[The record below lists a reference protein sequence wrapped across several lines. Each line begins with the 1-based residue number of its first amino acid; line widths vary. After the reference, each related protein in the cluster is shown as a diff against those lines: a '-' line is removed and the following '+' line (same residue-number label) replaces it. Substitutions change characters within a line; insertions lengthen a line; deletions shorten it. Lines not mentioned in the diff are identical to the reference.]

1 MDMKINP
8 ENRAQTAPDRAAW
21 SAILSLS
28 LGVFGLV
35 TAEFLPVSLL
45 TPISA
50 DLGVSVGAA
59 GQSMTMTAIV
69 AAFAGPGIVIYSK
82 RRDRRHVLLGLT
94 LMLVL
99 SSLLSALSPNLAVL
113 YTARI
118 LLGVGLGGFWA
129 LSLALAMRLAPDA
142 ILPRAMAVIMTGVSL
157 ATVCAAPLGAWI
169 GAAFGWRYAF
179 LLAAAVGTVTFLVQF
194 LTVPSLPAKT
204 GASLAS
210 LVGILRRPIIR
221 VGLTTILLVVAAHF
235 ASFTYIRPFLETV
248 PQFDITQISAILL
261 AFGIGGFF
269 GNILGGLLAERS
281 TRIALALTS
290 SALSIATLTLFAFG
304 ALPSLAIL
312 GTVVWG
318 LAFGAVP
325 VSAQSFTTRAAG
337 DEAESAGALMLTT
350 FQIAIS
356 GGAVL
361 GGLLVDLQGAAGSL
375 IFSTLAALA
384 AAGLIAT
391 SGVVRKHGASS
402 RSCSDLAS
410 SDIAGSD
417 IAR

>member
-1 MDMKINP
+1 MDMKINTAD
-8 ENRAQTAPDRAAW
+8 RAQTAPDKAAW
-21 SAILSLS
+21 PAIFSLS

-45 TPISA
+45 TPIAA

-82 RRDRRHVLLGLT
+82 RRDRRHVLLALT
-94 LMLVL
+94 LMLVA
-99 SSLLSALSPNLAVL
+99 SSLLSALSPSLAVL
-113 YTARI
+113 YAARI
-118 LLGVGLGGFWA
+118 LLGIGLGGFWA

-179 LLAAAVGTVTFLVQF
+179 LLAAAIGTITFFVQF
-194 LTVPSLPAKT
+194 LTVPSLPAKA

-210 LVGILRRPIIR
+210 LVGILGRPVIR

-248 PQFDITQISAILL
+248 PQFDISQISGILL

-281 TRIALALTS
+281 TRMALALAS
-290 SALSIATLTLFAFG
+290 LALSLATLALFAFG
-304 ALPSLAIL
+304 AVSWLAVL

-318 LAFGAVP
+318 VAFGAVP

-337 DEAESAGALMLTT
+337 DQAESAGALMLTT

-361 GGLLVDLQGAAGSL
+361 GGVLVDLQGAAGSL
-375 IFSTLAALA
+375 IFSA
-384 AAGLIAT
+384 AAAFAAASLIAT
-391 SGVVRKHGASS
+391 RGGARSHAASS
-402 RSCSDLAS
+402 HCC
-410 SDIAGSD
+410 SDIACSD

>member
-1 MDMKINP
+1 MERVMDMKINTAD
-8 ENRAQTAPDRAAW
+8 RAQTAPDKAAW
-21 SAILSLS
+21 PAIFSLS

-45 TPISA
+45 TPIAA

-82 RRDRRHVLLGLT
+82 RRDRRHVLLALT
-94 LMLVL
+94 LMLVA
-99 SSLLSALSPNLAVL
+99 SSLLSALSPSLAVL
-113 YTARI
+113 YAARI
-118 LLGVGLGGFWA
+118 LLGIGLGGFWA

-179 LLAAAVGTVTFLVQF
+179 LLAAAIGTITFFVQF
-194 LTVPSLPAKT
+194 LTVPSLPAKA

-210 LVGILRRPIIR
+210 LVGILGRPVIR

-248 PQFDITQISAILL
+248 PQFDISQISGILL

-281 TRIALALTS
+281 TRMALALAS
-290 SALSIATLTLFAFG
+290 LALSLATLALFAFG
-304 ALPSLAIL
+304 AVSWLAVL

-318 LAFGAVP
+318 VAFGAVP

-337 DEAESAGALMLTT
+337 DQAESAGALMLTT

-361 GGLLVDLQGAAGSL
+361 GGVLVDLQGAAGSL
-375 IFSTLAALA
+375 IFSAAAALA
-384 AAGLIAT
+384 AASLIAT
-391 SGVVRKHGASS
+391 RGGARSHAASS
-402 RSCSDLAS
+402 HCC
-410 SDIAGSD
+410 SDIACSD

>member
-1 MDMKINP
+1 MDMKINA
-8 ENRAQTAPDRAAW
+8 ENRAQTGPDKAAW
-21 SAILSLS
+21 PAIFSLS

-50 DLGVSVGAA
+50 DLGVSVSAA

-82 RRDRRHVLLGLT
+82 RLDRRHVLLGLT
-94 LMLVL
+94 LMLVV
-99 SSLLSALSPNLAVL
+99 SSILSALAPNLAVL
-113 YTARI
+113 YAARI

-169 GAAFGWRYAF
+169 GATFGWRYAF
-179 LLAAAVGTVTFLVQF
+179 LLAAAIGMLTLFLQF
-194 LTVPSLPAKT
+194 VTVPSLPAKA

-210 LVGILRRPIIR
+210 LIGILRRPIIR

-248 PQFDITQISAILL
+248 PQFGITEISAILL

-269 GNILGGLLAERS
+269 GNIVGGLLAERS
-281 TRIALALTS
+281 TRVALATAA
-290 SALSIATLTLFAFG
+290 SALSLATLALFAFG
-304 ALPSLAIL
+304 TVPSLAIL

-318 LAFGAVP
+318 VAFGAVP
-325 VSAQSFTTRAAG
+325 VAAQSFTTRAAG

-361 GGLLVDLQGAAGSL
+361 GGLLVEMQGAAGSL
-375 IFSTLAALA
+375 IFSAVAALA
-384 AAGLIAT
+384 AASLIAT
-391 SGVVRKHGASS
+391 SGVAKNHAASS
-402 RSCSDLAS
+402 PSRSDL
-410 SDIAGSD
+410 AGSD
-417 IAR
+417 IA

>member
-1 MDMKINP
+1 MDMKINTAD
-8 ENRAQTAPDRAAW
+8 RAQTAPDKAAW
-21 SAILSLS
+21 PAIFSLS

-45 TPISA
+45 TPIAA

-82 RRDRRHVLLGLT
+82 RRDRRHVLLALT
-94 LMLVL
+94 LMLVA
-99 SSLLSALSPNLAVL
+99 SSLLSALSPSLAVL
-113 YTARI
+113 YAARI
-118 LLGVGLGGFWA
+118 LLGIGLGGFWA

-179 LLAAAVGTVTFLVQF
+179 LLAAAIGTITFFVQF
-194 LTVPSLPAKT
+194 LTVPSLPAKA

-210 LVGILRRPIIR
+210 LVGILGRPVIR

-248 PQFDITQISAILL
+248 PQFDISQISGILL

-281 TRIALALTS
+281 TRMALALAS
-290 SALSIATLTLFAFG
+290 LALSLATLALFAFG
-304 ALPSLAIL
+304 AVSWLAVL

-318 LAFGAVP
+318 VAFGAVP

-337 DEAESAGALMLTT
+337 DQAESAGALMLTT

-361 GGLLVDLQGAAGSL
+361 GGVLVDLQGAAGSL
-375 IFSTLAALA
+375 IFSAAAALA
-384 AAGLIAT
+384 AASLIAT
-391 SGVVRKHGASS
+391 RGGARSHAASS
-402 RSCSDLAS
+402 HCC
-410 SDIAGSD
+410 SDIACSD

>member
-1 MDMKINP
+1 MKINTAD
-8 ENRAQTAPDRAAW
+8 RAQTAPDKAAW
-21 SAILSLS
+21 PAIFSLS

-45 TPISA
+45 TPIAA

-82 RRDRRHVLLGLT
+82 RRDRRHVLLALT
-94 LMLVL
+94 LMLVA
-99 SSLLSALSPNLAVL
+99 SSLLSALSPSLAVL
-113 YTARI
+113 YAARI
-118 LLGVGLGGFWA
+118 LLGIGLGGFWA

-179 LLAAAVGTVTFLVQF
+179 LLAAAIGTITFFVQF
-194 LTVPSLPAKT
+194 LTVPSLPAKA

-210 LVGILRRPIIR
+210 LVGILGRPVIR

-248 PQFDITQISAILL
+248 PQFDISQISGILL

-281 TRIALALTS
+281 TRMALALAS
-290 SALSIATLTLFAFG
+290 LALSLATLALFAFG
-304 ALPSLAIL
+304 AVSWLAVL

-318 LAFGAVP
+318 VAFGAVP

-337 DEAESAGALMLTT
+337 DQAESAGALMLTT

-361 GGLLVDLQGAAGSL
+361 GGVLVDLQGAAGSL
-375 IFSTLAALA
+375 IFSAAAALA
-384 AAGLIAT
+384 AASLIAT
-391 SGVVRKHGASS
+391 RGGARSHAASS
-402 RSCSDLAS
+402 HCC
-410 SDIAGSD
+410 SDIACSD